1 FSDEY
6 RNVKRTELWWQTRV
20 YRMSDTESPLRTNS
34 YAQCPAPQQC
44 GTFAGQTHIPP
55 PPPPPRILSPLGTLS
70 LPGSS
75 QRQNAK
81 CTERHESYNNQD
93 RSIVGQA
100 ADREE
105 KGWAEGRR
113 DEEDRGRERNGK
125 REKNPRAS
133 SASGLLGTADSLRG
147 YFKV

>member
-1 FSDEY
+1 
-6 RNVKRTELWWQTRV
+6 
-20 YRMSDTESPLRTNS
+20 MSDTESPLRTNS

-55 PPPPPRILSPLGTLS
+55 ANSLSV
-70 LPGSS
+70 
-75 QRQNAK
+75 R
-81 CTERHESYNNQD
+81 
-93 RSIVGQA
+93 
-100 ADREE
+100 
-105 KGWAEGRR
+105 
-113 DEEDRGRERNGK
+113 